1 MLPRKIRTLLR
12 RLLCIYLRSLP
23 TAYSLLPYK
32 LILTKLQAAVGL
44 LLLHFL
50 PLSLIKL
57 SVAVGFSVYLLSRT
71 FATVLRAPRTTILMI
86 EAKVIW
92 CIIFSRVRIR
102 SRGGYLGRRVQLQLA
117 CLMPVCKS
125 TWTCKL
131 IARGILQIGCHGGVP
146 GCML

>member
-1 MLPRKIRTLLR
+1 MLLRKIRTLLR

-44 LLLHFL
+44 LLLYFL
-50 PLSLIKL
+50 PLSLIEL

-71 FATVLRAPRTTILMI
+71 FATVLRAPRIMILMI

-92 CIIFSRVRIR
+92 CIIFSRV
-102 SRGGYLGRRVQLQLA
+102 
-117 CLMPVCKS
+117 
-125 TWTCKL
+125 
-131 IARGILQIGCHGGVP
+131 
-146 GCML
+146 